1 MMQNAAPKHDT
12 LRTAVEITSSVC
24 RLPAVATLDWLD
36 RAAGMLRPIAAPS
49 RICLLIVHA
58 GRDGRGVT
66 LEAAGYAGPTGLRLN
81 GATGGP
87 DEASVEL
94 TVRSRAERITE
105 LGFETPDQPMLGTLQ
120 SVLGGG
126 DWRTRGLG
134 TLWQGV
140 PASEVLIAA
149 EPLGDTEPGRILVTL
164 VALAE
169 SGAEA
174 KPGELDLLGVINP
187 LLVNRALVAIGSA
200 RATSSRWLTA
210 REQEVLDLLVVGK
223 SVRVIA
229 EELQRSPHTVHD
241 HVKSLH
247 RKLHASS
254 RGELVAKALGH
265 SPLTTAETG
274 TDQTATPSQT
284 TELKPEEIAE
294 VRTTTAATRLRATPA
309 GENNPSRADRG
320 IGIESTQG

>member
-1 MMQNAAPKHDT
+1 MTQTAAPKQDT
-12 LRTAVEITSSVC
+12 LRTAVQITASVC

-36 RAAGMLRPIAAPS
+36 RAAAMLRPIAAPS
-49 RICLLIVHA
+49 RVCMLILNT
-58 GRDGRGVT
+58 GEDGRGVT
-66 LEAAGYAGPTGLRLN
+66 LEAAGYAGLAGPRSA
-81 GATGGP
+81 GAPGGP
-87 DEASVEL
+87 DEGTVEL
-94 TVRSRAERITE
+94 NVRSRAERLTE
-105 LGFETPDQPMLGTLQ
+105 LGFDRPNQPILGTLN
-120 SVLGGG
+120 SILDGG

-149 EPLGDTEPGRILVTL
+149 EPLGDAEPGRVIVSM

-169 SGAEA
+169 PGAES
-174 KPGELDLLGVINP
+174 KPGQLELLGALHP
-187 LLVNRALVAIGSA
+187 LLVSRALVAIGEH

-265 SPLTTAETG
+265 TPLTTAETPRTG
-274 TDQTATPSQT
+274 PAGAQTA
-284 TELKPEEIAE
+284 ELKPEEVAE

-309 GENNPSRADRG
+309 GENHSARG
-320 IGIESTQG
+320 LGIESTQG